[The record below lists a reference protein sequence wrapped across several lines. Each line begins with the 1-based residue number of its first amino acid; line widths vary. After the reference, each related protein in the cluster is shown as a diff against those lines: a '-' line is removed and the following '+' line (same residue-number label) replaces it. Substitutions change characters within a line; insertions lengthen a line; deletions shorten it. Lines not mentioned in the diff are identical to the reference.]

1 MTLYY
6 IIGGALAVWAVVVA
20 FLGIKFD
27 RFPGGKGGERALVGV
42 SIVLV
47 AATVGSAIILSAAE
61 EKEPGEESGE
71 VEGATDR

>member
-27 RFPGGKGGERALVGV
+27 RFPSGKGGERLLVGV
-42 SIVLV
+42 SILLV
-47 AATVGSAIILSAAE
+47 AATVGSAVVLSAVEEAE
-61 EKEPGEESGE
+61 HGEESGE
-71 VEGATDR
+71 VEGGAER